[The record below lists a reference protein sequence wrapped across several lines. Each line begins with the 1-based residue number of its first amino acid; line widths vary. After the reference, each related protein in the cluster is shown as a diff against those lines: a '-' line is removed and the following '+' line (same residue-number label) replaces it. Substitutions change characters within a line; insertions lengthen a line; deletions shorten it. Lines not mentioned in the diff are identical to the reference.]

1 MRHKAIQH
9 DEYRIVGIFDT
20 VSHNYNKDE
29 ESSESLEN
37 KHFAW
42 DKTYSL
48 KKLANSSDLL
58 FQQ

>member
-1 MRHKAIQH
+1 MLMNTELSASLIQFH
-9 DEYRIVGIFDT
+9 IIITKMKNLVI
-20 VSHNYNKDE
+20 K
-29 ESSESLEN
+29 SLEN